1 MHRFLTRENLFAI
14 LLCLIVLMLI
24 IMMSDS
30 TPQWIYQ
37 GF

>member
-1 MHRFLTRENLFAI
+1 MRRVLNRENLFAI
-14 LLCLIVLMLI
+14 LLFLLIVAI
-24 IMMSDS
+24 VIFTSDS